1 MKNIL
6 DNYLL
11 LTSSLFWINIVLA
24 ILLVIFERKNPTST
38 WLWIM
43 VLTFIPVIGF
53 VLYLFIGQDLSRQRI
68 FKVKK
73 EEDSYFRN
81 LATEQKKQ
89 INDGKFKLKNPN
101 IYVYEDL
108 IKMHLMNSESY
119 YTDDNSVELYFSG
132 EEKFK
137 ALLESIESA
146 KEYIHIEYY
155 IFKNDGIGKKVI
167 SALKKKAQEGVK
179 VKLLFD
185 GMGGRKISKKVR
197 QSIIDSGIELAVFF
211 PPFVPWLNVRINY
224 RNHRK
229 ICIIDGRE
237 AFIGGFNI
245 GDEYLGKSKKFG
257 NWRDTHIKIKG
268 SAISSLQWRFFLD
281 WRFAAGEEIE
291 SCKSYLHEVGEKEN
305 VGVQIV
311 SSGPDSKWPSIKDG
325 YMKMISDAREKLYI
339 ETPYFIPD
347 ESIFEALR
355 LAGLS
360 GVDVR
365 VMIPNKPDHPFVYWA
380 TMSYVGELLE
390 AGVKFYTYENG
401 FLHSKVMIADS
412 FISSVGTANVDIRS
426 FMLNFEVN
434 AFIYDENVNM
444 KLTERFLD
452 DLSLCNEITME
463 RYLKRSRFIKFKESI
478 SRLLS
483 PML

>member
-1 MKNIL
+1 MKNIVE
-6 DNYLL
+6 NYLI
-11 LTSSLFWINIVLA
+11 LTSSLLWINIILA
-24 ILLVIFERKNPTST
+24 FLLVIFERKNPTST

-43 VLTFIPVIGF
+43 VLTFIPVLGF

-81 LATEQKKQ
+81 IAIEQKNQ
-89 INDGKFKLKNPN
+89 INSGEFELENPN
-101 IYVYEDL
+101 INMYKDI
-108 IKMHLMNSESY
+108 IKMHLMNSEAY
-119 YTDDNSVELYFSG
+119 YTDDNSVDLYFSG
-132 EEKFK
+132 EKKFK
-137 ALLESIESA
+137 ALLKSIREA
-146 KEYIHIEYY
+146 KDYIHIEYY
-155 IFKNDGIGKKVI
+155 IFKNDDIGSTVI
-167 SALKKKAQEGVK
+167 DALKEKAKEGVK
-179 VKLLFD
+179 VRLLID
-185 GMGGRKISKKVR
+185 GMGGRKINKKTR
-197 QSIIDSGIELAVFF
+197 KSIIASGIELAVFF
-211 PPFVPWLNVRINY
+211 PPFVPWINVRINY

-229 ICIIDGRE
+229 ICIIDGKE
-237 AFIGGFNI
+237 AYMGGFNI
-245 GDEYLGKSKKFG
+245 GDEYIGKSKKFG
-257 NWRDTHIKIKG
+257 NWRDTHVKVKG

-281 WRFAAGEEIE
+281 WRFASGEEIQ
-291 SCKSYLHEVGEKEN
+291 SSQSYLHETDETDKVGM
-305 VGVQIV
+305 QIV

-380 TMSYVGELLE
+380 SMSYVGELLE
-390 AGVKFYTYENG
+390 AGVKVYTYENG
-401 FLHSKVMIADS
+401 FLHSKVMIADE
-412 FISSVGTANVDIRS
+412 FVSSVGTANLDIRS
-426 FMLNFEVN
+426 FRLNFEVN
-434 AFIYDENVNM
+434 SFIYDEDVNK
-444 KLTERFLD
+444 KLTKRFLG
-452 DLSLCNEITME
+452 DLDLCTEITIE
-463 RYLKRSRFIKFKESI
+463 NYANRSGYIKFKESF

>member
-1 MKNIL
+1 MKSL
-6 DNYLL
+6 VDNYLL
-11 LTSSLFWINIVLA
+11 LTSSLLWINIILA
-24 ILLVIFERKNPTST
+24 FLLIIFERKNPTST

-43 VLTFIPVIGF
+43 VLTFIPVLGF

-81 LATEQKKQ
+81 LAIEQKNQ
-89 INDGKFKLKNPN
+89 INDGKFTLKNPN

-108 IKMHLMNSESY
+108 IKMHLMNSEAY
-119 YTDDNSVELYFSG
+119 YTEDNSVDLYFSG
-132 EEKFK
+132 EEKFE
-137 ALLESIESA
+137 ALLKSIKSA
-146 KEYIHIEYY
+146 KNYIHIQYY
-155 IFKNDGIGKKVI
+155 IFKNDDIGKKVI
-167 SALKKKAQEGVK
+167 NALKERAQEGVT
-179 VKLLFD
+179 VKLLLD
-185 GMGGRKISKKVR
+185 GMGGRGIKKKTR
-197 QSIIDSGIELAVFF
+197 QDMIDSGIEIAVFF
-211 PPFVPWLNVRINY
+211 PPFVPWINVRINY

-229 ICIIDGRE
+229 ICIVDGKE

-245 GDEYLGKSKKFG
+245 GDEYLGRSKKFG
-257 NWRDTHIKIKG
+257 NWRDTHTKIKG
-268 SAISSLQWRFFLD
+268 SAVSSLQWRFYLD
-281 WRFAAGEEIE
+281 WRFAAKEEIK
-291 SCKSYLHEVGEKEN
+291 SCQSFLHDTEDTDN

-325 YMKMISDAREKLYI
+325 YMKIISDARDKLYI

-360 GVDVR
+360 GVDVK

-380 TMSYVGELLE
+380 SMSYVGDLLE
-390 AGVKFYTYENG
+390 AGVKVYTYDNG
-401 FLHSKVMIADS
+401 FLHSKVMIADD
-412 FISSVGTANVDIRS
+412 FVSSVGTANLDIRS
-426 FMLNFEVN
+426 FRLNFEVN
-434 AFIYDENVNM
+434 AFIYDEDVNI
-444 KLTERFLD
+444 KLTERFLG
-452 DLSLCNEITME
+452 DLDICTEITMD
-463 RYLKRSRFIKFKESI
+463 RYEKRSNYIKLKESV